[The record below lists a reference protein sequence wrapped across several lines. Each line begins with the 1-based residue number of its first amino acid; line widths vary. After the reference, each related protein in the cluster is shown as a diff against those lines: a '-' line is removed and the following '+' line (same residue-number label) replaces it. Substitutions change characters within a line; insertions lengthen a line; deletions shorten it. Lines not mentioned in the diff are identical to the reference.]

1 MAAAAARAGARVL
14 LEGGLARRP
23 GETKS
28 PGNFVTE
35 ADRNSEAEIVEVLAR
50 EAPGIPILAEEAGGT
65 PAGTM
70 WAVDPL
76 DGTTNFMRG
85 LPVVGVSVALLRDGE
100 PEVGVV
106 IAPWL
111 TLEFMAQRGHGA
123 TLNGDPLPRL
133 GPGDLSAA
141 VLATGFPFKAKDRL
155 GRYLSVLEPS
165 VERFEDLRRMG
176 AAALDLSWTAAGNL
190 DGFFEL
196 GLAPWDVAAGAT
208 LVLETGGVVSDWS
221 GGPGWLQSGDILA
234 AAPAIHE
241 KLVEL
246 AGQPREG

>member
-1 MAAAAARAGARVL
+1 ML
-14 LEGGLARRP
+14 LEGGLTRRP
-23 GETKS
+23 GEAKS
-28 PGNFVTE
+28 PGNYVTE
-35 ADRNSEAEIVEVLAR
+35 SDRNCEAAIVEVLAR

-85 LPVVGVSVALLRDGE
+85 LPVVGVSIALLRDGE

-111 TLEFMAQRGHGA
+111 TLEFTAERGRGA

-133 GPGDLSAA
+133 GPGDVSAA
-141 VLATGFPFKAKDRL
+141 VVATGFPFKAKHRL
-155 GRYLSVLEPS
+155 DRYLSVFEPA

-176 AAALDLSWTAAGNL
+176 SAALDLSWTAAGNL

-196 GLAPWDVAAGAT
+196 GLAPWDVAAGAA
-208 LVLETGGVVSDWS
+208 LVLETGGRVSDWS
-221 GGPGWLQSGDILA
+221 GGPGWVRSGDILA
-234 AAPAIHE
+234 APPAIHE

-246 AGQPREG
+246 AGQPRQG

>member
-1 MAAAAARAGARVL
+1 
-14 LEGGLARRP
+14 
-23 GETKS
+23 
-28 PGNFVTE
+28 
-35 ADRNSEAEIVEVLAR
+35 
-50 EAPGIPILAEEAGGT
+50 
-65 PAGTM
+65 
-70 WAVDPL
+70 
-76 DGTTNFMRG
+76 
-85 LPVVGVSVALLRDGE
+85 
-100 PEVGVV
+100 
-106 IAPWL
+106 
-111 TLEFMAQRGHGA
+111 MAQRGRGA

-155 GRYLSVLEPS
+155 GRYLSVLEPA

-196 GLAPWDVAAGAT
+196 GLAPWDVAAGAA
-208 LVLETGGVVSDWS
+208 LLLETGGVVSDWS

-234 AAPAIHE
+234 GAPAIHE